1 MIPSFFVLMVFIGKS
16 VCFWYTFAM
25 SEKVEK
31 TSYDFIVIGAGA
43 AGLTAAQ
50 YGARS
55 GLDTLVI
62 DLAATGGQALNIFK
76 LENYPGVFPPVTGQ
90 NFMKNMQKQAENFG
104 AHVIHTQVSAIDK
117 IGEKF
122 VVETADGK
130 LTSYT
135 VLIATGA
142 EHRALGVPG
151 EKKFSGAGVSYCAT
165 CDGPFFKGKR
175 IIVVGGGDSACDEA
189 FYLASLSPN
198 VMLVHRRRQ
207 LRAQKAVAAKIID
220 NPNITIRYNTV
231 IKEIK
236 GDKLVTSVVLEN
248 VETHETAELPADAVF
263 IFAGMNPRT
272 DLVSMLPK
280 DDVGYLITNYR
291 METLI
296 PGMYAAGDVRA
307 KPFRQLVTAASDGA
321 IAAHQANEYVISLK
335 REKAAREAA
344 AKKC

>member
-1 MIPSFFVLMVFIGKS
+1 MPDTIEKS
-16 VCFWYTFAM
+16 
-25 SEKVEK
+25 
-31 TSYDFIVIGAGA
+31 SYDFIVIGAGA
-43 AGLTAAQ
+43 AGLSAAQ

-62 DLAATGGQALNIFK
+62 DLAAAGGQALNIFK
-76 LENYPGVFPPVTGQ
+76 LENYPGVYPPVAGTE
-90 NFMKNMQKQAENFG
+90 FMKSMQKQAESFG
-104 AHVIHTQVSAIDK
+104 AHVIHTQVKAIDK
-117 IGEKF
+117 IGEQF
-122 VVETADGK
+122 VIETADGK
-130 LTSYT
+130 LKSYT

-142 EHRALGVPG
+142 EHRTLGVPG

-165 CDGPFFKGKR
+165 CDGPFFKDKK

-189 FYLASLSPN
+189 FYLSSLSHD
-198 VMLVHRRRQ
+198 VMLVHRRMQ
-207 LRAQKAVAAKIID
+207 LRAQKAVAAKIIN
-220 NPNITIRYNTV
+220 NPDITIRYNTV
-231 IKEIK
+231 VKEIK
-236 GDKLVTSVVLEN
+236 GDKLVKSVVLEN

-280 DDVGYLITNYR
+280 DDVGYLITNYK

-321 IAAHQANEYVISLK
+321 TAAHQANEYVITLK
-335 REKAAREAA
+335 RAKAA
-344 AKKC
+344 AKKQDAGSSGTAK